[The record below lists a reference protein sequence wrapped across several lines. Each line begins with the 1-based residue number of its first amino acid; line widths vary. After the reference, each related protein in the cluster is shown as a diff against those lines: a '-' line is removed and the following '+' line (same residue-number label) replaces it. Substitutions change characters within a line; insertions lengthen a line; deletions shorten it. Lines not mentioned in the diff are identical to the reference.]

1 MNRLAT
7 PMPCSS
13 GRSST
18 RRRRGVA
25 RRGEVLKSPINGQRV
40 IFRQTA
46 EYTGG
51 ELLRLDFFVAP
62 GGFLGNEH
70 LHPKQEE
77 RIEVLSG
84 TLRCRVGG
92 RKRNVGAGEAIAVPP
107 GIPHTLW
114 NESPEEAH
122 AVVEYRPALRMETL
136 FEILFGLGRDGKTD
150 EEGSPRL
157 LQGAVMLEEY
167 EDEYRLAR
175 PPLAVQK
182 ALLAVLAPI
191 GRLRGYQGPV
201 RALQRTDLTIARPVP
216 GPDRQRLRDLLGH
229 RSRRAGRRPWHRA

>member
-1 MNRLAT
+1 MA
-7 PMPCSS
+7 C
-13 GRSST
+13 
-18 RRRRGVA
+18 RGD
-25 RRGEVLKSPINGQRV
+25 VLESPINGQRA

-46 EYTGG
+46 EDTDG

-92 RKRNVGAGEAIAVPP
+92 GERSVGAGEAITVPP
-107 GIPHTLW
+107 GTSHTLW

-122 AVVEYRPALRMETL
+122 AVVEYRPALRMETF
-136 FEILFGLGRDGKTD
+136 FETLFGLGRDGKTD
-150 EEGSPRL
+150 EEGSPKL

-167 EDEYRLAR
+167 KDEYRLVR
-175 PPLAVQK
+175 PPLPVQK
-182 ALLAVLAPI
+182 AVLAVLAPI
-191 GRLRGYQGPV
+191 GK
-201 RALQRTDLTIARPVP
+201 
-216 GPDRQRLRDLLGH
+216 LLGY
-229 RSRRAGRRPWHRA
+229 RAQYPRYSEPD

>member
-1 MNRLAT
+1 
-7 PMPCSS
+7 
-13 GRSST
+13 
-18 RRRRGVA
+18 VA

-46 EYTGG
+46 EDTGG

-84 TLRCRVGG
+84 TLRCRIDG
-92 RKRNVGAGEAIAVPP
+92 RERSVGAGEIIAVPP
-107 GIPHTLW
+107 GTPHTLW

-122 AVVEYRPALRMETL
+122 ALVEYRPALRMETL
-136 FEILFGLGRDGKTD
+136 FQTLFGLGRDGKTD
-150 EEGSPRL
+150 QEGSPTL
-157 LQGAVMLEEY
+157 LQGAVMLKEF

-175 PPLAVQK
+175 PPLPVQK
-182 ALLAVLAPI
+182 VVLAVLAPI
-191 GRLRGYQGPV
+191 GRLLGY
-201 RALQRTDLTIARPVP
+201 RARYARY
-216 GPDRQRLRDLLGH
+216 
-229 RSRRAGRRPWHRA
+229 SERA

>member
-1 MNRLAT
+1 
-7 PMPCSS
+7 
-13 GRSST
+13 
-18 RRRRGVA
+18 VA

-40 IFRQTA
+40 VFRQTA
-46 EYTGG
+46 EDTGG

-92 RKRNVGAGEAIAVPP
+92 RKRNVGAGEAITVPR
-107 GIPHTLW
+107 GITHTLW

-122 AVVEYRPALRMETL
+122 AVVEYRPALRMESL
-136 FEILFGLGRDGKTD
+136 FETLFGLGRDGKTD
-150 EEGSPRL
+150 EEGAPRL
-157 LQGAVMLEEY
+157 LQGAVMLAEY

-175 PPLAVQK
+175 PPLPVQK

-191 GRLRGYQGPV
+191 GRLLGYRAWYARYSGP
-201 RALQRTDLTIARPVP
+201 A
-216 GPDRQRLRDLLGH
+216 
-229 RSRRAGRRPWHRA
+229 